1 MSLFDG
7 QNLLYN
13 HQFFIF
19 IDLVKNGITPGNV
32 KPVNDNPPS

>member
-7 QNLLYN
+7 QNLLNN

-19 IDLVKNGITPGNV
+19 IDLVKNGIIPGNV
-32 KPVNDNPPS
+32 KPVDDNPAS